1 MERRIQYIKYTTD
14 ILRRKDNKII
24 EFTEIPENNIND
36 ILKIA
41 KKLECPIVAR
51 TYPRPGRPNGGKW
64 YLKGHGLHY
73 GYLKELIENAYIE
86 NKHPT
91 VDIYLIKL

>member
-1 MERRIQYIKYTTD
+1 MKRIQYIKYTTD
-14 ILRRKDNKII
+14 ILPRKDNKII
-24 EFTEIPENNIND
+24 EFTQISENNIND

-41 KKLECPIVAR
+41 KQLQCPIVVR
-51 TYPRPGRPNGGKW
+51 TYPCPRHPRGGKW

-73 GYLKELIENAYIE
+73 GYLKELIENAYDE

-91 VDIYLIKL
+91 VDLYLIKL